1 MSTKQSNIDPELY
14 KKIALLVNS
23 FVNTHQL
30 TIDEFLINALNS
42 AFELIPEAEKG
53 SLYVLHGEN
62 YLPVCTKGYDINL
75 INRLSFTKDNIFIG
89 FECAD
94 VNNIESY
101 ENYIEKRIDEAFDDY
116 TLETFKLLGTYSNFT
131 SLYAPIQFDSMVI
144 GLISLEKFTNKAFSM
159 ESKEVLRFYAQMISN
174 FYALKI
180 KAEREQALHEE
191 TIMALVTAI
200 EVKDIYTEGHAR
212 RVMDYSEKL
221 SRTLNLPQSE
231 IDKIKTAALL
241 HDVGKIGIPNEILNK
256 PFSLE
261 FEEYELVKK
270 HPEDTKRIL
279 DKITG
284 LSDVV
289 TLAYMHHEHYDG
301 SGYPQGLKSDQI
313 PMGAHIIQL
322 ADAFDAMTSKRAYR
336 EAMPIEIAIEVLKSC
351 SGTQF
356 HPEVVEAAINYYT
369 SYKSKQS
376 APVHEERP
384 SGPIT

>member
-1 MSTKQSNIDPELY
+1 MSEKQLKLDPELN
-14 KKIALLVNS
+14 KKITLLVNA

-30 TIDEFLINALNS
+30 TKDEFLINVLNS

-62 YLPVCTKGYDINL
+62 YLPVCTKGYDIDL
-75 INRLSFTKDNIFIG
+75 IKRLSFTKNNLFIG

-94 VNNIESY
+94 IHNIESY
-101 ENYIEKRIDEAFDDY
+101 ENYIEKRIDEAFDAN
-116 TLETFKLLGTYSNFT
+116 TIETFKLLGTYSDFT
-131 SLYAPIQFDSMVI
+131 SLYAPIQFDNMVI
-144 GLISLEKFTNKAFSM
+144 GLISLEKFTNKAFSL

-180 KAEREQALHEE
+180 KAEREQDMHEE
-191 TIMALVTAI
+191 TIMALVTSI
-200 EVKDIYTEGHAR
+200 EVKDTYTEGHAR

-221 SRTLNLPQSE
+221 SHTLNLPLSE
-231 IDKIKTAALL
+231 IEKIKTAALL
-241 HDVGKIGIPNEILNK
+241 HDVGKIGNPNEILNK
-256 PFSLE
+256 PTALTR
-261 FEEYELVKK
+261 EEYALVKK

-279 DKITG
+279 GKITG
-284 LSDVV
+284 LIDVV

-301 SGYPQGLKSDQI
+301 SGYPQGLKGNQI

-336 EAMPIEIAIEVLKSC
+336 EAMPTEMAIEALKSC

-356 HPEVVEAAINYYT
+356 HPAVVEAAVNYYT
-369 SYKSKQS
+369 AYKMNQNL
-376 APVHEERP
+376 APHK
-384 SGPIT
+384 

>member
-1 MSTKQSNIDPELY
+1 MSKKQLKIDPVLCN
-14 KKIALLVNS
+14 KISLLVNA

-30 TIDEFLINALNS
+30 TKDEFLINALNS

-62 YLPVCTKGYDINL
+62 YLPVCTKGYDIDL
-75 INRLSFTKDNIFIG
+75 IKRLSFTKDNLFIG

-94 VNNIESY
+94 INNIESY
-101 ENYIEKRIDEAFDDY
+101 ETYIEKRIDEAFDAN
-116 TLETFKLLGTYSNFT
+116 TIETFKLLGTYSDFT
-131 SLYAPIQFDSMVI
+131 SLYAPIQFDNTVI

-180 KAEREQALHEE
+180 KAEREQNMHEE
-191 TIMALVTAI
+191 TIMALITAI

-221 SRTLNLPQSE
+221 SLALNLPQSDIE
-231 IDKIKTAALL
+231 KIKTAALL

-256 PFSLE
+256 PFALTA
-261 FEEYELVKK
+261 EEYELVKK

-279 DKITG
+279 AKITG
-284 LSDVV
+284 LADVV
-289 TLAYMHHEHYDG
+289 SLAYMHHEHYDG
-301 SGYPQGLKSDQI
+301 SGYPQGLKGDQI
-313 PMGAHIIQL
+313 PLGAHIIQL

-336 EAMPIEIAIEVLKSC
+336 EAMPSDKAIDVLKSC

-356 HPEVVEAAINYYT
+356 HPEVVDAAVSYYT
-369 SYKSKQS
+369 KYKSK
-376 APVHEERP
+376 
-384 SGPIT
+384 